1 MTRARTGA
9 LAALTIGLAMIAVAG
24 WWLRPQADPRSAF
37 GQSVGAFEVESEDIG
52 GTGVPIRRVSFPR
65 AAGTQDR
72 ATGLLAVP
80 PGERSPMP
88 AVLYLHGLGADAT
101 DFAPEALLM
110 AARGAVVLCL
120 DSADV
125 REGRPPS
132 RGLRALR
139 EDLARRRSTAADIRA
154 ALALLADR
162 SDVDASRIAMVGF
175 SRGAAAG
182 ALAARDMTAL
192 AAEVYVSG
200 GARLSTW
207 PGRLG
212 EVGAGGRVE
221 ARRLAAAIDPA
232 RALRLSRQTRPR
244 LVQLGTADQVIA
256 RRDLEAFA
264 RAARAERRLERYD
277 GAPHALDYAAMRSRL
292 RWLDRELGVEGPSVP
307 GHLTEPPAG
316 W

>member
-1 MTRARTGA
+1 MTRARAGALGA
-9 LAALTIGLAMIAVAG
+9 LAVGLALIAVAG
-24 WWLRPQADPRSAF
+24 WWLRPQADPRLAF
-37 GQSVGAFEVESEDIG
+37 GQPVGAFEVESEDIG

-80 PGERSPMP
+80 PGKRSPMP

-110 AARGAVVLCL
+110 AACGAVVLCL

-125 REGRPPS
+125 QEGRPPL

-162 SDVDASRIAMVGF
+162 SDVDPSRIALVGF

-212 EVGAGGRVE
+212 DVGASGRVE

-232 RALRLSRQTRPR
+232 RALRQSRQTRPR

-256 RRDLEAFA
+256 RRELEDFA
-264 RAARAERRLERYD
+264 RAVQADRRLERYD
-277 GAPHALDYAAMRSRL
+277 GAPHALDYTAMRSRL
-292 RWLDRELGVEGPSVP
+292 RWLDRTLGVKGPAVP